1 MHFRR
6 RGNNVQIVKTQ
17 PGEGGK
23 ASSRPIGSANIT
35 TGVITAKAAEVLTP
49 EETQEVQAWIARH
62 KSIEAQKR
70 EVEYRCLGETL
81 SSLAAW
87 VRTADAGVVAE
98 HGEEVRS
105 GLSQMRRAIAVA
117 LGEERVAAGE
127 QGKAKGARKGK
138 A

>member
-23 ASSRPIGSANIT
+23 VSSRPVGSANIM
-35 TGVITAKAAEVLTP
+35 TGVITAKAAESLTP

-70 EVEYRCLGETL
+70 EVEYRCLGEAL
-81 SSLAAW
+81 SSMAAW
-87 VRTADAGVVAE
+87 ARTADAALISE
-98 HGEEVRS
+98 HAEEVRS
-105 GLSQMRRAIAVA
+105 GLLQLRRAIAVA
-117 LGEERVAAGE
+117 LGEDRVAAGG
-127 QGKAKGARKGK
+127 QAPTKAARKAKA
-138 A
+138 